1 MKGRDPWD
9 RIEGESQEAYV
20 RFLVYRNM
28 GPRRT
33 LDKAYRKFLREFY
46 DGVEVH
52 EKTRAPGS
60 WQDDSVGHFW
70 GERASAWDIRNLS
83 AYGTKVAA
91 LHCEAVA
98 RLAAK
103 TLRALAQTD
112 PGDPGWR
119 DILEGMKVV
128 VVFLS
133 PELVSAIES
142 RIKPTRRAPVA
153 AGVDRADVPAG
164 AGGDPVGA
172 LGLVAAALA
181 NRVPPAGGGV
191 GATGGGPGG
200 DAVVPEPGAAE

>member
-1 MKGRDPWD
+1 MLKDRDPWD

-33 LDKAYRKFLREFY
+33 LDKAYRKFLKEFY

-103 TLRALAQTD
+103 NLRALAQLE
-112 PGDPGWR
+112 PGDAGWR
-119 DILEGMKVV
+119 DLLDGMKVV
-128 VVFLS
+128 AVFLS
-133 PELVSAIES
+133 PELVSATES

-172 LGLVAAALA
+172 LGLVAAALVS
-181 NRVPPAGGGV
+181 RVAAGGGS
-191 GATGGGPGG
+191 GEGPGG
-200 DAVVPEPGAAE
+200 GAGGPPVGS